1 MSSTLVKKEG
11 NVVTLKIEVDAETF
25 EKGVQEA
32 YQKNKQKF
40 NIPGFRKGKAPR
52 KLIEMN
58 YGEGIFYEDAINIV
72 FPEAYDK
79 AIEEHKL
86 DPVDRPSVDVEDI
99 EKGKTVVF
107 TADVT
112 VMPEVKLGEYKGIE
126 VEKTEYNV
134 TEEEVEAELK
144 RMQERNA
151 RVADAGDRPVKQGD
165 ILTIDYSGFVGEE
178 QFEGGTA
185 QNQTLEIGSGR
196 FIPGFEEQLVGK
208 NKEEEVEV
216 KVTFPE
222 EYHSEELEGKD
233 AIFKVVIHEIKEKE
247 LPALDDEFAKDVSE
261 FDTLEELKADIENR
275 LKKQAEQKEK
285 TENENK
291 VVEKVAELCEVDI
304 PEVMIER
311 QIDDDVNDFAYRL
324 RYQGLE
330 FEKYLE
336 LTGTQIEELREQ
348 FRPNADKFVKADL
361 VLEAISEKEGI
372 EATEEELDKELEDF
386 AKSYNQ
392 DADKFKASL
401 KAKDLE
407 YIKKGIIKRK
417 TVEFL
422 AKEAKLS

>member
-1 MSSTLVKKEG
+1 MISTLVKKEG
-11 NVVTLKIEVDAETF
+11 NVVTLKIEVEAEVF

-32 YQKNKQKF
+32 YQKNRQKF
-40 NIPGFRKGKAPR
+40 NISGFRKGKAPR

-72 FPEAYDK
+72 FPEAYDN

-86 DPVDRPSVDVEDI
+86 DPVDRPSVDVDDI

-112 VMPEVKLGEYKGIE
+112 VMPEVKLGEYKGVEIE
-126 VEKTEYNV
+126 KADYKV
-134 TEEEVEAELK
+134 TEEDVEAELK
-144 RMQERNA
+144 KTQERNA
-151 RVADAGDRPVKQGD
+151 RIIDAGDRPVKQGD
-165 ILTIDYSGFVGEE
+165 ILTIDYSGFVGDE

-208 NKEEEVEV
+208 NKDEEIEV

-222 EYHSEELEGKD
+222 EYHSEDLEGKD
-233 AIFKVVIHEIKEKE
+233 AIFKAVIHEIKEKE
-247 LPALDDEFAKDVSE
+247 IPSLDDEFAKDISE
-261 FDTLEELKADIENR
+261 FDTLDELKTDIMNKLR
-275 LKKQAEQKEK
+275 KQAEEKEK

-291 VVEKVAELCEVDI
+291 VVDKVIELCEVDI
-304 PEVMIER
+304 PEVMVER
-311 QIDDDVNDFAYRL
+311 QIDDDVNEFAYKL

-336 LTGTQIEELREQ
+336 LTGTQMEDLREQ
-348 FRPNADKFVKADL
+348 FRPNAEKFVKADL
-361 VLEAISEKEGI
+361 VLELISEKEAI
-372 EATEEELDKELEDF
+372 EATEEELNAELEGF

-392 DADKFKASL
+392 DAEKFKASL
-401 KAKDLE
+401 KDKDLE

-417 TVEFL
+417 TIEFL
-422 AKEAKLS
+422 LNEAKLS

>member
-1 MSSTLVKKEG
+1 MSSTVVKKEN

-25 EKGVQEA
+25 EKGVQQA
-32 YQKNKQKF
+32 YLKNKQRF

-52 KLIEMN
+52 KIIEMN

-86 DPVDRPSVDVEDI
+86 DPVDRPSIDVEDI

-107 TADVT
+107 IADVT

-134 TEEEVEAELK
+134 TEDDLDAELK
-144 RMQERNA
+144 KMQERNA
-151 RVADAGDRPVKQGD
+151 RIIEAGDRPVKQGD

-185 QNQTLEIGSGR
+185 QNQPLEIGSGR
-196 FIPGFEEQLVGK
+196 FIPGFEDQLVGK

-222 EYHSEELEGKD
+222 EYHADELAGKD

-247 LPALDDEFAKDVSE
+247 LPVLDDEFAKDVSE
-261 FDTLEELKADIENR
+261 FDTLDELKSDTMNK

-285 TENENK
+285 VENENK
-291 VVEKVAELCEVDI
+291 VVEKVAELSEIDI
-304 PEVMIER
+304 PEVMVER
-311 QIDDDVNDFAYRL
+311 QIDDDINDFAYRL

-336 LTGTQIEELREQ
+336 ITGTQVEDLRVQ
-348 FRPNADKFVKADL
+348 FKPNAEKLVKVDL

-372 EATEEELDKELEDF
+372 EATDEELNEELESI
-386 AKSYNQ
+386 AKQYNQ
-392 DADKFKASL
+392 DVEKFKSNI
-401 KAKDLE
+401 KDNDLE

-422 AKEAKLS
+422 TKEAKLS

>member
-422 AKEAKLS
+422 TKEAKLS